1 MKMQRGTVSAGGCI
15 YPVKRPSSMAAT
27 GNNGLENG
35 SGTSLYV
42 EEGKRELEE
51 EIHSSSKKQSN
62 KRTVGWDSRH
72 YLRIS
77 ALDRIP
83 EKGDFIEFPSTSD
96 SGASIE
102 CFPPS

>member
-42 EEGKRELEE
+42 LEPSMGGGE
-51 EIHSSSKKQSN
+51 KGTRRRNSFLQQEAIEQTNSWLGFQALS
-62 KRTVGWDSRH
+62 T
-72 YLRIS
+72 YLRS
-77 ALDRIP
+77 
-83 EKGDFIEFPSTSD
+83 
-96 SGASIE
+96 
-102 CFPPS
+102 